1 MLRLPEIPIEFN
13 VTSYLLDR
21 HLKEGRGNNI
31 CIYYEDEKITYA
43 QVAEQSCR
51 IGNALLNL
59 GIELENRVAVSMADR
74 PEFIYSM
81 LGTMKAGIVPVLL
94 STMAIP
100 KDYLYYLND
109 SRAKAMIVD
118 ETVLSKIL
126 EVKADLKYLKHLIVV
141 GTAAAA
147 GQLSYDE
154 ITKAA
159 SPALETVLTNKDD
172 QAFWQYSSGTTG
184 QPKGVVHLHKDLM
197 YATAHCDDVVKAGV
211 DDISFSLS
219 KLYFSYGRNNSF
231 DTVFLSGGAVV
242 LFSGMPRPEAL
253 FEVIKKYKPTI
264 YYGVPSSYMALIAL
278 IDKGYE
284 YDLSSLKACVSAGE
298 ALPRVVFDRWRELT
312 GVSILDGLGS
322 TDVGFIYLSCTPEN
336 LKFGTLGHVLAN
348 VEGKLCDENGVEV
361 PQGEDGEL
369 WVKSGCTADCYWNK
383 QEKTKAAFIG
393 EWFKTGD
400 KFYKDE
406 EGYYVGVGRA
416 DDMLKPGGIWVSP
429 VEVENAVLSHPAVA
443 ETGVIGAAG
452 EDELEKPMAYVVLKE
467 GYEESPELTKEIQD
481 SVRSKLAHYKAPRW
495 IHYVKELPR
504 TATGKVQRYKLREL
518 AKETGV

>member
-1 MLRLPEIPIEFN
+1 MLRMPEVPEEFN
-13 VTSYLLDR
+13 ITSYLLDR
-21 HLKEGRGNNI
+21 HLEEGRGDRI
-31 CIYYEDEKITYA
+31 CIYYEDDKITYA

-51 IGNALLNL
+51 IGNALLSL
-59 GIELENRVAVSMADR
+59 GIERENRVAISMVDR
-74 PEFIYSM
+74 PEFIYSIF
-81 LGTMKAGIVPVLL
+81 GCMKPGIVPVLL

-109 SRAKAMIVD
+109 SRAKAMILD
-118 ETVLSKIL
+118 ASVLAKVL
-126 EVKADLKYLKHLIVV
+126 EVKDELKYLKHIIVV
-141 GTAAAA
+141 GSPAAA

-159 SPALETVLTNKDD
+159 SPVLETVATHRDD
-172 QAFWQYSSGTTG
+172 QAFWLYSSGTTG
-184 QPKGVVHLHKDLM
+184 QPKGVVHCHHDLM
-197 YATAHCDDVVKAGV
+197 YLTGHCDEVVKAGV

-242 LFSGMPRPEAL
+242 LFPGMPKPEAIL
-253 FEVIKKYKPTI
+253 DVIKKYRPTI

-278 IDKGYE
+278 IDKGYD

-312 GVSILDGLGS
+312 GISILDGLGS
-322 TDVGFIYLSCTPEN
+322 TDVGAIYLSCTPEN
-336 LKFGTLGHVLAN
+336 LKFGTLGKLLGGI
-348 VEGKLCDENGVEV
+348 EGKLCDENGVEV

-369 WVKSGCTADCYWNK
+369 WVKCKGTADRYWNK
-383 QEKTKAAFIG
+383 QEKNRAAFIG

-400 KFYKDE
+400 KFYQDE
-406 EGYYVGVGRA
+406 EGYYIGVGRA

-429 VEVENAVLSHPAVA
+429 VEVENAVLGHPAVA
-443 ETGVIGAAG
+443 EAGVIGAADK
-452 EDELEKPMAYVVLKE
+452 DELEKPMAYVVLKE
-467 GYEESPELTKEIQD
+467 GYEASPELTKEIQEH
-481 SVRSKLAHYKAPRW
+481 VRSQIAHYKAPRW

-504 TATGKVQRYKLREL
+504 TATGKIQRYKLREMV
-518 AKETGV
+518 KETGV

>member
-1 MLRLPEIPIEFN
+1 MLRMQEIPTEFN
-13 VTSYLLDR
+13 VVSYLLDR
-21 HLKEGRGNNI
+21 HLEEGRGNNI
-31 CIYYEDEKITYA
+31 CIYYEDQKITYA

-51 IGNALLNL
+51 IGNALLSL
-59 GIELENRVAVSMADR
+59 GLEMENRVALSMADR
-74 PEFIYSM
+74 PEFFCSI

-118 ETVLSKIL
+118 ETVLSKVL
-126 EVKADLKYLKHLIVV
+126 EVKNELKYLKHLIVV
-141 GTAAAA
+141 GTPAAA

-159 SPALETVLTNKDD
+159 SPKLETVLLNKND

-184 QPKGVVHLHKDLM
+184 QPKGVIHLHKDLM

-211 DDISFSLS
+211 DDISFGLS
-219 KLYFSYGRNNSF
+219 KLYFSYGRNNNF
-231 DTVFLSGGAVV
+231 DTVLLSGGSVV
-242 LFSGMPRPEAL
+242 LFPGMPKPESL
-253 FEVIKKYKPTI
+253 FEVIKKYRPTI

-278 IDKGYE
+278 IDKGYD

-348 VEGKLCDENGVEV
+348 VEGKLCDEDGNEV
-361 PQGEDGEL
+361 PQGEEGEM

-383 QEKTKAAFIG
+383 QDKTRAAFIG

-443 ETGVIGAAG
+443 ETGVIGAADK
-452 EDELEKPMAYVVLKE
+452 DELEKPMAYVVLKE
-467 GYEESPELTKEIQD
+467 GYEASPELTKEIQD
-481 SVRSKLAHYKAPRW
+481 KVRTTLAHYKTPRW

-504 TATGKVQRYKLREL
+504 TATGKIQRYKLRERV
-518 AKETGV
+518 KETGL